1 MATALTK
8 ISAKKKKTTFVSSG
22 RKSITAE
29 ERHIGVEVVNWLQV
43 KDVEKAVYETLRHY
57 NYFYDL
63 KDGVKWV
70 AAWIK
75 KHMTKEDLLNY
86 QEAEPWRTSMTA
98 AGLCKMHMN
107 GAPFD
112 NKRIDWI
119 KNKVQDAIT
128 AGAQS
133 KKKTVVTTPTRM
145 SPADIIKQR
154 SSDFIAEIEEVLDTW
169 TQGVWLDIENY
180 SVYNEL
186 KKIDASSNV
195 AKAIIDYY
203 TPHKDELNEL
213 LQKKTPDLVEGY
225 QHLTLPKKKELLK
238 LITLILDDA
247 EKFMTSKKAVRKTRT
262 IKPKSAAQ
270 QVSKVLYLKES
281 TEYKVT
287 SVDPM
292 NIIGASELY
301 LFNVKYRTL
310 IHVVTQSS
318 SGFTIKGTTLQGID
332 ADNTSKKMLRKP
344 DEALKELMSMTKTK
358 SLQFFNTI
366 KTSPSA
372 FTGRINEE
380 TIILKVYK

>member
-8 ISAKKKKTTFVSSG
+8 ISAKKKKTAFVSSG
-22 RKSITAE
+22 RKSITLE
-29 ERHIGVEVVNWLQV
+29 ERHVGSEVVDWLQV
-43 KDVEKAVYETLRHY
+43 KDMDKAVYETLRHY

-70 AAWIK
+70 ATWMK
-75 KHMTKEDLLNY
+75 KYMTKEDLSNY
-86 QEAEPWRTSMTA
+86 LEAEPWRTSMTA

-112 NKRIDWI
+112 ANRLAWI
-119 KNKVQDAIT
+119 KNKLQEAIT
-128 AGAQS
+128 YGS
-133 KKKTVVTTPTRM
+133 LNKKKVVTTTTTRM
-145 SPADIIKQR
+145 NPADIIKQR
-154 SSDFIAEIEEVLDTW
+154 TSDFIAEIEEVLDTW
-169 TQGVWLDIENY
+169 TKGVWLDIENY

-195 AKAIIDYY
+195 AKAIVEYY
-203 TPHKDELNEL
+203 APFKDELNEL

-225 QHLTLPKKKELLK
+225 QTLTLVKKKELLK
-238 LITLILDDA
+238 LITLIIDDA
-247 EKFMTSKKAVRKTRT
+247 EKFMTSKKAVRKTRVV
-262 IKPKSAAQ
+262 KPKSITQ

-281 TEYKVT
+281 AEYKVT

-292 NIIGASELY
+292 SIVGASELY

-318 SGFTIKGTTLQGID
+318 SGFTLKGTTLQGID
-332 ADNTSKKMLRKP
+332 VTNTSKKMLRKP
-344 DEALKELMSMTKTK
+344 DETLKELMGMTKAK

>member
-8 ISAKKKKTTFVSSG
+8 ISAKKKKTAFVSSG

-29 ERHIGVEVVNWLQV
+29 ERHIGVEVVNWQQV
-43 KDVEKAVYETLRHY
+43 KNVEQSVYDTLRHY

-70 AAWIK
+70 AAWMK
-75 KHMTKEDLLNY
+75 KHMSKEDLSNY

-112 NKRIDWI
+112 TNRIAWI
-119 KNKVQDAIT
+119 KNKLQEAIV
-128 AGAQS
+128 AGS
-133 KKKTVVTTPTRM
+133 LNKKKTGVVASVRM

-154 SSDFIAEIEEVLDTW
+154 TSDFIAEIEEVLDTW

-195 AKAIIDYY
+195 AKAIVEYY

-225 QHLTLPKKKELLK
+225 QHLTLAKKKELLK
-238 LITLILDDA
+238 LITLIIDDA
-247 EKFMTSKKAVRKTRT
+247 EKFLTSKKAVRKTRVA
-262 IKPKSAAQ
+262 KPKSAAQ
-270 QVSKVLYLKES
+270 QVAKVLYLKES
-281 TEYKVT
+281 AEYKIA

-310 IHVVTQSS
+310 AHVVTQSS
-318 SGFTIKGTTLQGID
+318 SGFTVKGTTLQGID
-332 ADNTSKKMLRKP
+332 VSNTSKKMLRKP
-344 DEALKELMSMTKTK
+344 AEALKELMGMTKAK
-358 SLQFFNTI
+358 SAKFFSDL
-366 KTSPSA
+366 KTSSSE
-372 FTGRINEE
+372 FTGRINNE

>member
-1 MATALTK
+1 MATTLTK
-8 ISAKKKKTTFVSSG
+8 ISAKKKKTAFVSSG
-22 RKSITAE
+22 CKSITAE
-29 ERHIGVEVVNWLQV
+29 ERHVGVEVVNWQQV
-43 KDVEKAVYETLRHY
+43 KDVEKSVYDTLRHY

-70 AAWIK
+70 AAWMK
-75 KHMTKEDLLNY
+75 KHMTKEDLSNY

-112 NKRIDWI
+112 ANRIAWI
-119 KNKVQDAIT
+119 KNKLQEAIVY
-128 AGAQS
+128 GS
-133 KKKTVVTTPTRM
+133 LNKKKVVATPTRM

-154 SSDFIAEIEEVLDTW
+154 TSDFIAEIEEVIDTW
-169 TQGVWLDIENY
+169 TEGVWLDIENY

-195 AKAIIDYY
+195 AKAIIEYY

-225 QHLTLPKKKELLK
+225 KHLTLTKKKELLK
-238 LITLILDDA
+238 LITVIIDDA
-247 EKFMTSKKAVRKTRT
+247 EQFLTSKKAVRKTRT
-262 IKPKSAAQ
+262 VKPKSAAQ

-281 TEYKVT
+281 AEYKVT

-292 NIIGASELY
+292 NIIGASEMY

-318 SGFTIKGTTLQGID
+318 SGFTLKGTTLQGID
-332 ADNTSKKMLRKP
+332 VTNTSKKMLRKP
-344 DEALKELMSMTKTK
+344 DEALKELMSMTKAK

-366 KTSPSA
+366 KTTPSE
-372 FTGRINEE
+372 FTGRINNE

>member
-8 ISAKKKKTTFVSSG
+8 ISAKKKKTAFVSSG
-22 RKSITAE
+22 RKSITLE
-29 ERHIGVEVVNWLQV
+29 ERHVGVEVVNWLQV
-43 KDVEKAVYETLRHY
+43 EDMNKAVYETLRHY

-70 AAWIK
+70 AMWMK
-75 KHMTKEDLLNY
+75 KHMTKEDLSNY
-86 QEAEPWRTSMTA
+86 QEAETWRTSMTA
-98 AGLCKMHMN
+98 AGLCKMHIN

-112 NKRIDWI
+112 ADRIAWI
-119 KNKVQDAIT
+119 KNKLQEAIV
-128 AGAQS
+128 AGS
-133 KKKTVVTTPTRM
+133 LNKKKTVITTPTRM
-145 SPADIIKQR
+145 SPSDIIKQR
-154 SSDFIAEIEEVLDTW
+154 TSDFIAEIEEVIDIW
-169 TQGVWLDIENY
+169 DEGVWLDVENY

-195 AKAIIDYY
+195 AKAIIEYY
-203 TPHKDELNEL
+203 TPFKDELNEL

-238 LITLILDDA
+238 LITLIIDDA
-247 EKFMTSKKAVRKTRT
+247 EQFMTSKKAVRKTRVA
-262 IKPKSAAQ
+262 KPKSATQ

-281 TEYKVT
+281 VEYKIT

-310 IHVVTQSS
+310 AHVVTQSS
-318 SGFTIKGTTLQGID
+318 SGFTLKGTTLQGID
-332 ADNTSKKMLRKP
+332 ATNTSKKMLRKP
-344 DEALKELMSMTKTK
+344 DEALKELMSMTKAK
-358 SLQFFNTI
+358 SLKFFSEI
-366 KTSPSA
+366 KTSPSE
-372 FTGRINEE
+372 FTGRINNE

>member
-1 MATALTK
+1 MATTLTK
-8 ISAKKKKTTFVSSG
+8 ISAKKKKTAFVSSG

-29 ERHIGVEVVNWLQV
+29 ERHVGVEVVNWQQV
-43 KDVEKAVYETLRHY
+43 KDVEKSVYDTLRHY

-70 AAWIK
+70 AAWMK

-107 GAPFD
+107 GAPFNAD
-112 NKRIDWI
+112 RIAWI
-119 KNKVQDAIT
+119 KNKLQEAIVY
-128 AGAQS
+128 GS
-133 KKKTVVTTPTRM
+133 LNKKKVVATPTRM

-154 SSDFIAEIEEVLDTW
+154 TSDFIAEIEEVIDTW
-169 TQGVWLDIENY
+169 TEGVWLDIENY

-195 AKAIIDYY
+195 AKAIIEYY

-225 QHLTLPKKKELLK
+225 KHLTLTKKKELLK
-238 LITLILDDA
+238 LITVIIDDA
-247 EKFMTSKKAVRKTRT
+247 EQFLTSKKAVRKTRT
-262 IKPKSAAQ
+262 VKPKSAAQ

-281 TEYKVT
+281 AEYKVT

-318 SGFTIKGTTLQGID
+318 SGFTLKGTTLQGID
-332 ADNTSKKMLRKP
+332 VTNTSKKMLRKP
-344 DEALKELMSMTKTK
+344 DEALKELMSMTKAK

-366 KTSPSA
+366 KTTPSE
-372 FTGRINEE
+372 FTGRINNE

>member
-8 ISAKKKKTTFVSSG
+8 ISAKKKKTAFVSSG
-22 RKSITAE
+22 RKSITLE
-29 ERHIGVEVVNWLQV
+29 ERHVGSEVVDWLQV
-43 KDVEKAVYETLRHY
+43 KDMDKAVYETLRHY

-70 AAWIK
+70 ATWMK
-75 KHMTKEDLLNY
+75 KYMTKEDLSNY
-86 QEAEPWRTSMTA
+86 LEAEPWRTSMTA

-112 NKRIDWI
+112 ANRLAWI
-119 KNKVQDAIT
+119 KNKLQEAIT
-128 AGAQS
+128 YGS
-133 KKKTVVTTPTRM
+133 LNKKKVVTTTTTRM
-145 SPADIIKQR
+145 NPADIIKQR
-154 SSDFIAEIEEVLDTW
+154 TSDFIAEIEEVLDTW
-169 TQGVWLDIENY
+169 TKGVWLDIENY

-195 AKAIIDYY
+195 AKAIVEYY
-203 TPHKDELNEL
+203 TPFKDELNEL

-225 QHLTLPKKKELLK
+225 QTLTLVKKKELLK
-238 LITLILDDA
+238 LITLIIDDA
-247 EKFMTSKKAVRKTRT
+247 EKFMTSKKAVRKTRVV
-262 IKPKSAAQ
+262 KPKSITQ

-281 TEYKVT
+281 AEYKVT

-292 NIIGASELY
+292 SIVGASELY

-318 SGFTIKGTTLQGID
+318 SGFTLKGTTLQGID
-332 ADNTSKKMLRKP
+332 VTNTSKKMLRKP
-344 DEALKELMSMTKTK
+344 DETLKELMGMTKAK